1 MKIFFKLL
9 QLVSPVFPTMLFSVL
24 LAFCSIASSISLMAA
39 AAFLIASAA
48 LHPQIHELSLAI
60 VAVRFFGISR
70 AIFRYG
76 ERYMSH
82 NATFRILTRLRVW
95 CYRKLEPLAPA
106 KLDQWQSGE
115 LFSLLVHHIDTLKDF
130 YLRVLAPP
138 VTALCILLVLAGA
151 LTYFVPLTAII
162 LILSFLLIGLV
173 IPLLIYHLNNTNIRL
188 VTKDK
193 AAFKNHCIDTIK
205 GITELTAFHYA
216 PAKLLA
222 IQTCSA
228 RLAAREDKAFRITA
242 LTDAAAGFLANF
254 TLWLILLL
262 LVPLVNLQQITGIGL
277 AVCVLVIQSSFEAV
291 LLLPAVWY
299 YYSDSMQSAKE
310 LFAIVESEPPLK
322 EMPYAAPM
330 HKKSP
335 YLLTFNQVHFAYQ
348 PKEEVLTG
356 LSFTLRAG
364 ERIAIVGASGA
375 GKSTLVNLLLRFW
388 DYSSGDITLNGLSYR
403 TLNAE
408 DIRANFNVVTQSTHI
423 FHCSLKENLRLVHP
437 SATDSQIHAA
447 LQKAQ
452 LGTFIESLPE
462 GLDTDAGQ
470 NGKLL
475 SGGQRQRLALAR
487 ALLNPAP
494 LMLLDEPT
502 AGLDAIT
509 ECKIMETI
517 EQNLAGRAL
526 LLITH
531 KLNGLEKM
539 DKILV
544 LANGEIAEQ
553 GTFVELLKRQGLFYQ
568 MWRYKRDF

>member
-1 MKIFFKLL
+1 MKIFLKLL
-9 QLVSPVFPTMLFSVL
+9 QLIFPVFPTMLLSVL
-24 LAFCSIASSISLMAA
+24 LAFFSIASSISLMAA
-39 AAFLIASAA
+39 GAFLIAKAA

-82 NATFRILTRLRVW
+82 DATFRILTRLRVW
-95 CYRKLEPLAPA
+95 CYQKLEPLAPA
-106 KLDQWQSGE
+106 KLNQWQSGE

-138 VTALCILLVLAGA
+138 FTALLVLLVLAGA
-151 LTYFVPLTAII
+151 LTFYAPFAAVV
-162 LILSFLLIGLV
+162 LILSFLLIGLI
-173 IPLLIYHLNNTNIRL
+173 IPLLIHLLNNANIRL
-188 VTKDK
+188 TIEDK
-193 AAFKNHCIDTIK
+193 SAFKSHCIDTIK
-205 GITELTAFHYA
+205 GMAELVAFHYA
-216 PAKLLA
+216 PTKLA
-222 IQTCSA
+222 TIQEVSD
-228 RLAAREDKAFRITA
+228 RLGAREDKAFRITA
-242 LTDAAAGFLANF
+242 LADAAAGFLANF
-254 TLWLILLL
+254 ALWLILLL
-262 LVPLVNLQQITGIGL
+262 LVPLVNHQQITGIGL
-277 AVCVLVIQSSFEAV
+277 AVCALAIQSSFEAV
-291 LLLPAVWY
+291 LVLPAVWH
-299 YYSDSMQSAKE
+299 YYSKSMQAAKE
-310 LFAIVESEPPLK
+310 LFTIVESEPPLK
-322 EMPYAAPM
+322 EMPHAA
-330 HKKSP
+330 HARKTAP
-335 YLLTFNQVHFAYQ
+335 YLLTFAQVSFAYQ
-348 PKEEVLTG
+348 PKENVLTG
-356 LSFTLRAG
+356 LSFTLHAG

-403 TLNAE
+403 ALNAE
-408 DIRANFNVVTQSTHI
+408 DIRANYNVVTQSTHI
-423 FHCSLKENLRLVHP
+423 FHCSIKENLRLVHP
-437 SATDSQIHAA
+437 SATDDQIHAA
-447 LQKAQ
+447 LQKAE
-452 LGTFIESLPE
+452 LSEFIRTLPE
-462 GLDTDAGQ
+462 GINTDAGQ

-509 ECKIMETI
+509 ERKIMATI

-531 KLNGLEKM
+531 KLSGLEKM

-544 LANGEIAEQ
+544 LANGKIAEQ
-553 GTFVELLKRQGLFYQ
+553 GTLAQLLKRQGLFCQ